1 VCRSDPRLRRDTRVS
16 DARPDAVARAFEAAA
31 QYERHARVQRL
42 VARALA
48 TRIAGLPL
56 PSAPRVL
63 EIGCGTGY
71 LARALRE
78 QGLGGEWL
86 LTDISA
92 AMVARARENLG
103 DGARY
108 AVLDGEHGAK
118 PEGRFDL
125 VCASLATQWFTD
137 EPAAL
142 ARWRDWLAPGGHV
155 MVATLGPDT
164 FAEWREAHA
173 VEGLEPGTPA
183 FTPLADLAALS
194 PSAPLAV
201 ELYRERHADARAFLH
216 ALRAIGAGTAARF
229 HRPLAPG
236 ALRRVMRH
244 FEASG
249 AIATYQVVTCHL
261 TRDNEAP

>member
-1 VCRSDPRLRRDTRVS
+1 VS

-103 DGARY
+103 DRARY

-194 PSAPLAV
+194 P
-201 ELYRERHADARAFLH
+201 
-216 ALRAIGAGTAARF
+216 IGAGTAARY

>member
-56 PSAPRVL
+56 PPVPRVL

-78 QGLGGEWL
+78 EGLGGEWL

-92 AMVARARENLG
+92 AMVARARETLG
-103 DGARY
+103 EGPRY
-108 AVLDGEHGAK
+108 AVLDGESGPKPDGA
-118 PEGRFDL
+118 FDL
-125 VCASLATQWFTD
+125 ICSSLATQWFTD

-183 FTPLADLAALS
+183 FTPLADFAALS

-216 ALRAIGAGTAARF
+216 ALRAIGAGTAARY
-229 HRPLAPG
+229 HRPHAPG